1 MSGTD
6 AWATSE
12 HATHLCECLHG
23 SKGYIWGSSDL
34 PHSQNEFITVK
45 FQNITDEKK
54 MILKAFRENPGLRIV
69 LTAGWIVEDYDG
81 KP

>member
-1 MSGTD
+1 MVITR
-6 AWATSE
+6 
-12 HATHLCECLHG
+12 
-23 SKGYIWGSSDL
+23 GSSDV
-34 PHSQNEFITVK
+34 PHPQNKLITVK

-69 LTAGWIVEDYDG
+69 LTAGWVVEDYDG

>member
-1 MSGTD
+1 MSTLLTCVSTCT
-6 AWATSE
+6 APMVI
-12 HATHLCECLHG
+12 
-23 SKGYIWGSSDL
+23 IWGSSDM
-34 PHSQNEFITVK
+34 PHSQNKFITVK